1 MEAGAKLINYNPSY
15 LSGNMGPRKGNKGWV
30 QFVIFTSPWYE
41 CKLRST
47 ESALLYRIWLPT
59 RAFQF
64 AIRIDSLCESTRLVK
79 KIGLSIH

>member
-15 LSGNMGPRKGNKGWV
+15 LSGIMGPRKGNKGWV

-47 ESALLYRIWLPT
+47 DISITVPYMAAYY
-59 RAFQF
+59 AN
-64 AIRIDSLCESTRLVK
+64 RLV
-79 KIGLSIH
+79 